1 MTKDE
6 TLLEHM
12 ERYKETIKNLTVM
25 SDILARNVFKD
36 RKACEYVLR
45 IIMDDEELTVL
56 DNEVQMDFKNMHGR
70 STVLDCVAKNG
81 NGQIFNV
88 EIQQDN
94 EGAHPKR
101 ARYHLGMLDG
111 NVLDPGEF
119 FDKLPET
126 YVIFVTQNDTLGY
139 GLPIAHIDR
148 MIKENGKAF
157 GDEAHFIYV
166 DSSKDDGG
174 KLGKLMHDFRV
185 KEAKDMQA
193 GALQDRVREL
203 KETEKGVEHMC
214 REMEELCDEARMDEK
229 KETARNLENMG
240 MPIEQ
245 IAQALRVSVQLV
257 KEWLAGSTSTA
268 R

>member
-1 MTKDE
+1 M
-6 TLLEHM
+6 
-12 ERYKETIKNLTVM
+12 Y
-25 SDILARNVFKD
+25 KD

-45 IIMDDEELTVL
+45 IIMDDEELTVI

-81 NGQIFNV
+81 KGQIFNV

-148 MIKENGKAF
+148 RIKENGKAF
-157 GDEAHFIYV
+157 EDEAHFIYV

-185 KEAKDMQA
+185 KESKDMQA

-229 KETARNLENMG
+229 KDVAYSLADRKMSVEDISEIIKVNIETVRG
-240 MPIEQ
+240 
-245 IAQALRVSVQLV
+245 
-257 KEWLAGSTSTA
+257 WLAGRTPA
-268 R
+268 KK